1 MELGR
6 EWWQDEARPRQRAF
20 QPRAEDGWTDM
31 KDWIDQLWRTLR
43 GPVMTVAALAAVLVL
58 VQLLSVFVHTLSS
71 ADLYVLGIRPR
82 DWTSLT
88 GVFTSPL
95 VHYGFGHL
103 FANLAPLCVL
113 ALLILLEGQRRF
125 WWVTGLV
132 LLCGGVVLWVLGPGN
147 RVYLG
152 ASSLVFGYLGY
163 VIVRALVTRDPI
175 WIVAGFAVAVVYAG
189 VVASLF
195 TVSPHVSWVGHI
207 ASLLAGVFVAFRFPA
222 TKPVFTFGGIRKPL
236 ESDGPDKSDK
246 SRGSGKPA
254 KKTVPRTARNTGHG
268 LD

>member
-1 MELGR
+1 
-6 EWWQDEARPRQRAF
+6 
-20 QPRAEDGWTDM
+20 
-31 KDWIDQLWRTLR
+31 
-43 GPVMTVAALAAVLVL
+43 
-58 VQLLSVFVHTLSS
+58 LLSVFVHTLSS

-82 DWTSLT
+82 DWSSLS

-103 FANLAPLCVL
+103 FANLAPLIVL

-132 LLCGGVVLWVLGPGN
+132 LVLGGLVLWLLGPSNG
-147 RVYLG
+147 VYFG

-163 VIVRALVTRDPI
+163 VIVRALVVRDPI
-175 WIVAGFAVAVVYAG
+175 WIVAGFAVAIVYAG

-195 TVSPHVSWVGHI
+195 TVSPHVSWIGHI
-207 ASLLAGVFVAFRFPA
+207 ASLLSGIFVAFKFPA
-222 TKPVFTFGGIRKPL
+222 TQPRLTGKAVRK
-236 ESDGPDKSDK
+236 
-246 SRGSGKPA
+246 RTKPA
-254 KKTVPRTARNTGHG
+254 APALPRTRKNTGHG